1 MKLHRFG
8 TLGVL
13 AALAIAASATP
24 ASATPVTVNLRIE
37 GSTSTVY
44 EGPVTTDAKMI
55 TTASSGGAHECDG
68 TNGGAANTPG
78 GTPTTALDDASIA
91 HGFSWDGRFDASFDD
106 FFVERI
112 ASDGTVGTFDPNGNF
127 WDVLVNRVPAQVGG
141 CQIRVNTGDTVLF
154 EWQDGSHPNLQLSA
168 PQTAQTG
175 QAVPVNVEQ
184 YSDASGT
191 LSPAAGVSVGG
202 QLTDSNGNATL
213 TFTSPGTQHLK
224 ATRADAI
231 RSNAV
236 DICVYAPDSGECG
249 TAAPPSGGG
258 TQGTVQDKLPP
269 SVALRGIRNHERFR
283 HRHGPRILAGSAAD
297 AGGLFGVYFR
307 LERRQGHGCQWY
319 SSKRSVFTRASRGC
333 RHARFQR
340 LGAKASWS
348 YLLPARLPKGLYR
361 LEEKAIDRSFNGARK
376 TVSFRVL

>member
-13 AALAIAASATP
+13 AALAIAASAAP

-37 GSTSTVY
+37 GSNATVF

-55 TTASSGGAHECDG
+55 TTSSSGGAHECDG
-68 TNGGAANTPG
+68 TNNGAANTPG

-91 HGFSWDGRFDASFDD
+91 HGFSWDGRYGNFGIDD
-106 FFVERI
+106 FLVERI
-112 ASDGTVGTFDPNGNF
+112 ATDGTVGTFDPNGNF
-127 WDVLVNRVPAQVGG
+127 WDLLVNRAPAQVGG
-141 CQIRVNTGDTVLF
+141 CQIRVNSGDTVLL

-175 QAVPVNVEQ
+175 QAVPVSVQQ

-202 QLTDSNGNATL
+202 QFTDSSGNATL
-213 TFTSPGTQHLK
+213 TFTTPGTQHLK

-236 DICVYAPDSGECG
+236 DICVYAPGSGACG
-249 TAAPPSGGG
+249 TSTPSSGV
-258 TQGTVQDKLPP
+258 QGTIQDKLPP
-269 SVALRGIRNHERFR
+269 SVAVRGIRNHERFR
-283 HRHGPRILAGSAAD
+283 HRHGPRILAGAATD
-297 AGGLFGVYFR
+297 AGGLFGSYFR
-307 LERRQGHGCQWY
+307 LERRNGRGCQWY
-319 SSKRSVFTRASRGC
+319 SSKRSVFTRARRGC
-333 RHARFQR
+333 KHARFQR
-340 LGAKASWS
+340 VGTKPSWS
-348 YLLPARLPKGLYR
+348 YLLPARLPKGRYR
-361 LEEKAIDRSFNGARK
+361 LEEKAIDRSFNAARESV
-376 TVSFRVL
+376 TFRVL